1 MVWKIR
7 TWCRLALLLV
17 ALGFGTVGVLA
28 RQKRQSDWWKSH
40 QRVAPGQGSSRASL
54 REHYWG
60 GLDPVYGFG
69 ASSGGSPRGYDGGR
83 LRILP
88 QAGSS
93 PIGVQCGE
101 DSMTISVRRDLYR
114 NGRLVKPSD
123 LSLGSQGCK
132 SSAFSIDPIIFQ
144 VALQDC
150 GNVVQMTADW
160 MIYSTNLTYSPA
172 SSTNVPITR
181 TSSAII
187 PINCYYTRHGN
198 VSSKAVRPT
207 WVPFSTTVT
216 TEEKFNFSLR
226 LMADDWSGPRNS
238 SVYKLGDILYIEAS
252 VNILNHINLI
262 LFVDSCVAT
271 ISTDLNSSPRYE
283 IINANGCL
291 VDGKEDLSSSSAFIS
306 PRIDPGSLQFTVDAF
321 RFQNVAEPTIYI
333 TCQLRVTAATQV
345 PDSMNKACSYSK
357 ATSSWSAVEGSND
370 ICRCCNT
377 GTCSAPSGERWFLG
391 SFERGHWKRDIGLH
405 SEQRGLATLGP
416 LLVIDAQ
423 DQLMPRTSHSHT
435 SRISQESRPIQLWML
450 VTTASVSLVLTAAT
464 VTLIGKCVLSKLSF

>member
-1 MVWKIR
+1 MLGRAVLVGVMILICPSWGRVIKGNSLFLPHCDVYLAIRMVWKIR

-150 GNVVQMTADW
+150 GNVVQV
-160 MIYSTNLTYSPA
+160 NLP
-172 SSTNVPITR
+172 
-181 TSSAII
+181 
-187 PINCYYTRHGN
+187 
-198 VSSKAVRPT
+198 
-207 WVPFSTTVT
+207 
-216 TEEKFNFSLR
+216 
-226 LMADDWSGPRNS
+226 
-238 SVYKLGDILYIEAS
+238 
-252 VNILNHINLI
+252 
-262 LFVDSCVAT
+262 
-271 ISTDLNSSPRYE
+271 
-283 IINANGCL
+283 
-291 VDGKEDLSSSSAFIS
+291 
-306 PRIDPGSLQFTVDAF
+306 
-321 RFQNVAEPTIYI
+321 
-333 TCQLRVTAATQV
+333 
-345 PDSMNKACSYSK
+345 
-357 ATSSWSAVEGSND
+357 
-370 ICRCCNT
+370 
-377 GTCSAPSGERWFLG
+377 
-391 SFERGHWKRDIGLH
+391 
-405 SEQRGLATLGP
+405 
-416 LLVIDAQ
+416 
-423 DQLMPRTSHSHT
+423 
-435 SRISQESRPIQLWML
+435 
-450 VTTASVSLVLTAAT
+450 
-464 VTLIGKCVLSKLSF
+464 GKC